1 MVPTHD
7 TRILPQ
13 LLETNQ
19 CDLTPI
25 SMSDLDL
32 DIGSLNQFPNPID
45 EQTIKEPKSFFN
57 EKNVLNQIVLFV
69 YRVDIE

>member
-45 EQTIKEPKSFFN
+45 EQTITEPKSFLN
-57 EKNVLNQIVLFV
+57 EKNVLNQIHPRSFKVH
-69 YRVDIE
+69 

>member
-13 LLETNQ
+13 LLEKNQ
-19 CDLTPI
+19 CIITPI

-32 DIGSLNQFPNPID
+32 DIGSLTQFPNPLD
-45 EQTIKEPKSFFN
+45 EQTIKEPKSFLT
-57 EKNVLNQIVLFV
+57 EKNVLNQTK
-69 YRVDIE
+69 Y